1 MNTTTF
7 AEFEA
12 RAKEQGFDE
21 VISRDWPPNSVLAT
35 HTHPFG
41 VSARVVLG
49 EMWLTVGDHTQH
61 LVAGQKFELR
71 QEEPHAERYGAL
83 GATYWAARRHG
94 RRTETK

>member
-1 MNTTTF
+1 MNTSTF

-21 VISRDWPPNSVLAT
+21 VISRDWPPNAVVAT
-35 HTHPFG
+35 HTHAFA

-49 EMWLTVGDHTQH
+49 EMWLTVGEHTQH
-61 LVAGQKFELR
+61 LVAGQDFELSL
-71 QEEPHAERYGAL
+71 EEPHAERYGAS

-94 RRTETK
+94 RSTETK